1 MLALAA
7 CASPAPAVVPSPAP
21 TATAAPTPTLVP
33 TPAPPPDGTLRAA
46 VTGGAPHLDLHA
58 AVSEWAALFGP
69 GPSHG
74 RLMRFAVEPG
84 APPTL
89 DTECGLCESWR
100 FTDDGNAEFVLRADA
115 AWQPAEGFAS
125 RPVTPQDVVFSV
137 NRLREPGRP
146 HAALLD
152 AVESVEPAGERGVR
166 FNLRYPD
173 PDLPMKLASPY
184 AVILAPE
191 SLDGVD
197 VRTQP
202 IPGAGPWIFR
212 RSASGQATL
221 TAWGESAIGVN
232 AERIEFHPAANREVA
247 ARLLLQGRVDLARI
261 READWPMLEEA
272 GLSSAVAERPGG
284 RGVLFGLNAARPPFD
299 DRAARRAAFLA
310 LSPEAALD
318 ETLGVGSAS
327 VGVPLAD
334 ARWIIGE
341 DEFASAFGDPERAR
355 WMLESAGAS
364 RRITLTVANFGE
376 AHAAHGRILGAQLA
390 AAGFDAEVELLS
402 RAAYLRRVWEERDY
416 DAFVG
421 PMPPADT
428 PNGFLLGL
436 AHSQG
441 AFNVTGG
448 APELDALIERQA
460 AELDGAARAELAREI
475 QRGVLSEALFFM
487 AAGAAERWA
496 FNDRVTGFVPRLPMG
511 AGDLWAAVG
520 AEDGDEP

>member
-1 MLALAA
+1 M
-7 CASPAPAVVPSPAP
+7 
-21 TATAAPTPTLVP
+21 
-33 TPAPPPDGTLRAA
+33 
-46 VTGGAPHLDLHA
+46 HA

-74 RLMRFAVEPG
+74 RLMRFVIAAG
-84 APPTL
+84 GTPTL
-89 DTECGLCESWR
+89 ETECGLCESWR
-100 FTDDGNAEFVLRADA
+100 FTDDGAAEFDLRTDA
-115 AWQPAEGFAS
+115 AWQAAEGFAP
-125 RPVTPQDVVFSV
+125 RAVTPQDVAFSI

-146 HAALLD
+146 HAALFD
-152 AVESVEPAGERGVR
+152 SVESVEPAGERSVR

-173 PDLPMKLASPY
+173 PDLPLKLASPY

-202 IPGAGPWIFR
+202 VAGAGPWIFH

-221 TAWGESAIGVN
+221 TAWENSAIGVK

-247 ARLLLQGRVDLARI
+247 ARLLLQGRVDMAQI
-261 READWPMLEEA
+261 REAEWPALAEA
-272 GLSSAVAERPGG
+272 GFSSAVAERPGG
-284 RGVLFGLNAARPPFD
+284 RGALFGLNAARPPFD
-299 DRAARRAAFLA
+299 DRALRRAAFLG
-310 LSPEAALD
+310 LSPETAIE
-318 ETLGVGSAS
+318 ETFGIGSAS

-334 ARWIIGE
+334 ARWMIGE
-341 DEFASAFGDPERAR
+341 DEFASAFGDAEQAR
-355 WMLESAGAS
+355 RMLESAGSA
-364 RRITLTVANFGE
+364 RRITLIVANFGE

-390 AAGFDAEVELLS
+390 AAGFDVEVEPLS

-436 AHSQG
+436 AHSHG

-448 APELDALIERQA
+448 TPELDALIERQA
-460 AELDGAARAELAREI
+460 VETDGAERAELAREI
-475 QRGVLSEALFFM
+475 QRALLSEALFFM

-496 FNDRVTGFVPRLPMG
+496 FNDRVTGFVPHIPMG
-511 AGDLWAAVG
+511 AGDLWAAVS
-520 AEDGDEP
+520 AEDGGET